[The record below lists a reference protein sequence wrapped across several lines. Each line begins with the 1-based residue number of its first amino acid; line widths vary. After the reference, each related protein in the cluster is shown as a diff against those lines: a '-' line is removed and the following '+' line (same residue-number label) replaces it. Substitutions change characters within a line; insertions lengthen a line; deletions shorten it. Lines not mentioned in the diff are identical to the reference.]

1 MIPTPPLSQ
10 ALLEKLACPHC
21 RHSLALTGGGPEA
34 GRQGAEASRQD
45 GQALRCAGCG
55 RRFPIQDGIP
65 LLFPEGR
72 PADWAAAQK
81 ALYDGIAPHYDGSIP
96 RHVAAHYRAKR
107 VDLVR
112 ALAPAGAAVLDV
124 GCGTGTLAEAIAL
137 AGYDVYGLDASTGML
152 AQLLAPPLAAPGAP
166 TEDAGS
172 RRDGRGHPVAGFGER
187 LPFRDGAFDLA
198 ITVATLHH
206 ITDPGRIAETIGEMC
221 RVTRAGGHVV
231 IWDHNP
237 KNPYWPLL
245 MKRIPQDTGA
255 ERLVPQEEIV
265 ADLRAAGV
273 TEIRAHRSGLVPDFT
288 PPALLGLA
296 RAVEGVVEATPGL
309 SLFCAHNVVVARK
322 R

>member
-1 MIPTPPLSQ
+1 MAAPTSAPLLSQ
-10 ALLEKLACPHC
+10 TLLSKLACPHC
-21 RHSLALTGGGPEA
+21 RHSLELKEDRDGGEGHDATPGRTGSP
-34 GRQGAEASRQD
+34 
-45 GQALRCAGCG
+45 ALRCSACG

-65 LLFPEGR
+65 LLFPEER
-72 PADWAAAQK
+72 PADWAATQK

-96 RHVAAHYRAKR
+96 AHVAAHYLTKR
-107 VDLVR
+107 VDVVTG
-112 ALAPAGAAVLDV
+112 LAPHGAAVLDV
-124 GCGTGTLAEAIAL
+124 GCGTGTLARAIAL

-152 AQLLAPPLAAPGAP
+152 AQLAVATTSGA
-166 TEDAGS
+166 
-172 RRDGRGHPVAGFGER
+172 GRGQPVAGFGER
-187 LPFRDGAFDLA
+187 LPFADGAFDLA

-206 ITDPGRIAETIGEMC
+206 ITDRGRIAATIGEMC

-245 MKRIPQDTGA
+245 MKRVPQDTGE

-273 TEIRAHRSGLVPDFT
+273 TTMRAHRSGLVPDFT
-288 PPALLGLA
+288 PPPLLGLA
-296 RAVEGVVEATPGL
+296 RAVERVVEATPGL
-309 SLFCAHNVVVARK
+309 NIFCAHNVVVAYK